1 MFIVIGGEIMLDEK
15 FINGKWRMA
24 DEEPYY
30 PSLFEKITH
39 WFGKH
44 WYYEANHCLI
54 CGRKKI

>member
-1 MFIVIGGEIMLDEK
+1 MIGGEIMLDEK